1 MTWALVWKKKIK
13 QKQQKK
19 KPQKELNI
27 LMNVTGQTDLKLG
40 NIKFFHT
47 T

>member
-1 MTWALVWKKKIK
+1 MSFSMKKEKK
-13 QKQQKK
+13 TKTTKK

>member
-1 MTWALVWKKKIK
+1 MSFSMKKEKKTKENKKKT
-13 QKQQKK
+13 
-19 KPQKELNI
+19 QKELNI

-40 NIKFFHT
+40 NVKFFHT